1 MKRID
6 EESANQ
12 ANTVHDRVQAQ
23 FGAAASAYTTSVGHG
38 DQTMLQRVVD
48 LARPERSDRVL
59 DVATGAG
66 HTALALAPHVAEVIA
81 YDITQQMLDET
92 ARNAAARGL
101 DNVLTRQGI
110 AEELPFADGS
120 FEIVSVRQAPHHFAD
135 IEAAIREMA
144 RVVKPRGRV
153 VVVDSHVPEEK
164 ALADALNHIEKL
176 RDPSHVRSYRPSEW
190 RVMMRAAGLR
200 IVAEELDYYTENG
213 RAMDFDKWINRI
225 KTAPDA
231 VVELKRLL
239 RDASPELAAAIKLEI
254 ADDRIGFYVPQ
265 ITIVATKD

>member
-1 MKRID
+1 MKEIED
-6 EESANQ
+6 DGGNQ
-12 ANTVHDRVQAQ
+12 SNKVHDRVQAQ
-23 FGAAASAYTTSVGHG
+23 FGAAAPAYTTSVGHG
-38 DQTMLQRVVD
+38 DQTMLQHVVD
-48 LARPERSDRVL
+48 LARPERSDHVL

-101 DNVLTRQGI
+101 DNVRTRQGI
-110 AEELPFADGS
+110 AEALPFADAS
-120 FEIVSVRQAPHHFAD
+120 FEIVTVRHAPHHFAD
-135 IEAAIREMA
+135 VQAAIREMA

-153 VVVDSHVPEEK
+153 LVVDSHVPEED

-213 RAMDFDKWINRI
+213 GPMDFDKWTSRI
-225 KTAPDA
+225 KTPPDA
-231 VVELKRLL
+231 VVELQRLL
-239 RDASPELAAAIKLEI
+239 RNASPELAAAIKLEI
-254 ADDRIGFYVPQ
+254 ASDRIGFCVPQ